1 MLDRTKQTLLPLV
14 KNNVNRIAPNNG
26 YRELT
31 TRVYSDC
38 FSTYREN
45 DFAVMNYI
53 LHRVNHSIWFCS
65 GSFHT
70 NTVEGLWSCIKRL
83 SNNFS
88 GLNFKL
94 LADLENKGIQ
104 PKDYIDDWLCYCLFM
119 RDIEMK
125 NLNEGEAR
133 EYLISMLINN

>member
-1 MLDRTKQTLLPLV
+1 M
-14 KNNVNRIAPNNG
+14 
-26 YRELT
+26 
-31 TRVYSDC
+31 YSDC
-38 FSTYREN
+38 FSTYGEN
-45 DFAVMNYI
+45 DFAAMNYI
-53 LHRVNHSIWFCS
+53 LHRVNHSIWSFS

-94 LADLENKGIQ
+94 LTDLENKGIQ
-104 PKDYIDDWLCYCLFM
+104 LKDYIDDWLCYCLFM